1 MGDFIGHHVDT
12 DGNFL
17 RFAVNF
23 ITKPLEMLL
32 RLKCFCIN
40 STIELYYLVDRK
52 G

>member
-12 DGNFL
+12 DANFL

-32 RLKCFCIN
+32 YKYYNR
-40 STIELYYLVDRK
+40 TILF